1 MERCVEFVREW
12 EEMGP
17 ECGNVFCKIMLKM
30 LLDFAGIVSVRSAD
44 IYPVYRKIL
53 LFIQPGKERIL
64 GISSVVVLKFKRL
77 VKAV

>member
-1 MERCVEFVREW
+1 MGGCVEFVREW

-30 LLDFAGIVSVRSAD
+30 LLDFAGIVSD

-53 LFIQPGKERIL
+53 LFIQTGQEKIL
-64 GISSVVVLKFKRL
+64 GMSFSDGAKI
-77 VKAV
+77 

>member
-1 MERCVEFVREW
+1 MEFVREW

-53 LFIQPGKERIL
+53 LFIKTG
-64 GISSVVVLKFKRL
+64 
-77 VKAV
+77 

>member
-1 MERCVEFVREW
+1 MGGCVEFVREW

-17 ECGNVFCKIMLKM
+17 ECGNVFCNIMLKM

-53 LFIQPGKERIL
+53 LFIQTGQEKIL
-64 GISSVVVLKFKRL
+64 GMSFSDGAKI
-77 VKAV
+77 

>member
-1 MERCVEFVREW
+1 MGGCVEFVREW

-44 IYPVYRKIL
+44 IYPVYRNIQTGQEKIL
-53 LFIQPGKERIL
+53 GMSFSDDAKI
-64 GISSVVVLKFKRL
+64 
-77 VKAV
+77 